1 MRGAQAYRFVVRGG
15 RADRLAD
22 LIEGIEI
29 SADGDTKVITGT
41 IVDQAHLRGVL
52 DAMTDLGLQLVTLE
66 RVGPA
71 AATSTPNH
79 IDVPRVG

>member
-1 MRGAQAYRFVVRGG
+1 MRGTQAYRFVVRGG
-15 RADRLAD
+15 QADRLAD
-22 LIEGIEI
+22 LIDGIEI
-29 SADGDTKVITGT
+29 RADGDTEVITGG

-66 RVGPA
+66 RIGPA
-71 AATSTPNH
+71 APLSAPNQ